1 MKFSMFFCKE
11 ILNKNH
17 PPAVSPNPTNTYI
30 IHLQEKHKLSQKN
43 SPAAIKTARL
53 VAEILASGPF
63 DRLFFTR
70 RYQGY
75 HGITVSRV
83 SWNGKKIQK
92 FFPIYI

>member
-11 ILNKNH
+11 MLNRNR

-53 VAEILASGPF
+53 DIRKDTEVPAPF
-63 DRLFFTR
+63 VSQYR
-70 RYQGY
+70 RSLDSFLQGVFDI
-75 HGITVSRV
+75 GIDS
-83 SWNGKKIQK
+83 
-92 FFPIYI
+92 